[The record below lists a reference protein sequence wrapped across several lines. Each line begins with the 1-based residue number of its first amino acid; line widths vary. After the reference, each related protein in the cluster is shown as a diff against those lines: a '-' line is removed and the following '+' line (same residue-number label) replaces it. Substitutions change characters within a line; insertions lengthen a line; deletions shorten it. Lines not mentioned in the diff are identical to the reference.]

1 MSLLIKNLGL
11 TGYQETWKSMKDHIK
26 SQPET
31 DEIWL
36 TEHPPIFTTG
46 LNKKESMLPKSDIP
60 HLFVDRGGK
69 ITYHGPGQIII
80 YILVNLKRN
89 NLTIRKLISILEN
102 SVITLL
108 LKYEIES
115 YAKKEAPGI
124 YIKQKKIASVGL
136 RIKKGFT
143 YHGLSINIKMDLHPF
158 TIINPCGFSDLK
170 MAQLSDF
177 SDNINMKEIQNC
189 LTKNIQK
196 EFKLNDE

>member
-1 MSLLIKNLGL
+1 MPLRIKNLG
-11 TGYQETWKSMKDHIK
+11 TTDYQETWEAMKSHIN

-31 DEIWL
+31 DEVWL

-46 LNKKESMLPKSDIP
+46 LNKKGLILPKSDIP

-80 YILVNLKRN
+80 YLLVSLKRN
-89 NLTIRKLISILEN
+89 NITIRKVISILEN
-102 SVITLL
+102 SVIALL
-108 LKYEIES
+108 SKYKIEA

-124 YIKQKKIASVGL
+124 YINEKKIASVGL
-136 RIKKGFT
+136 RIKNGFT
-143 YHGLSINIKMDLHPF
+143 YHGLSINIKMNLHPF
-158 TIINPCGFSDLK
+158 TKINPCGFSDLK

-189 LTKNIQK
+189 LIKNIQK
-196 EFKLNDE
+196 EF

>member
-11 TGYQETWKSMKDHIK
+11 TSYQETWKAMKDHIK

-89 NLTIRKLISILEN
+89 NLTIRKLISILES

-108 LKYEIES
+108 LKYKIES

-143 YHGLSINIKMDLHPF
+143 YHGLSINIKMDLAPF

-177 SDNINMKEIQNC
+177 LDNINIKEIQNC
-189 LTKNIQK
+189 LIKNIQK
-196 EFKLNDE
+196 EFK

>member
-1 MSLLIKNLGL
+1 MPLPIKNLG
-11 TGYQETWKSMKDHIK
+11 TTDYQETWEAMKSHIN

-31 DEIWL
+31 DEVWL

-46 LNKKESMLPKSDIP
+46 LNKKGLILPKSDIP

-80 YILVNLKRN
+80 YLLVSLKRN
-89 NLTIRKLISILEN
+89 NITIRKVISILEN
-102 SVITLL
+102 SVIALL
-108 LKYEIES
+108 SKYKIEA

-124 YIKQKKIASVGL
+124 YINEKKIASVGL
-136 RIKKGFT
+136 RIKNGFT
-143 YHGLSINIKMDLHPF
+143 YHGLSINIKMNLHPF
-158 TIINPCGFSDLK
+158 TTINPCGFSDLK

-189 LTKNIQK
+189 LIKNIQK
-196 EFKLNDE
+196 EC